1 ADGKNVT
8 RHIHKREGTPTNAP
22 NVMALRIILLII
34 TSGSVL
40 KEIVQ
45 IKIEGIKC
53 FFTNDSHYY
62 EMAMRIFVYL
72 FLLPVEEELSTA
84 HIASGS
90 IAVLYSWITLIQY
103 LKVVPV
109 MGIYIIVVQ
118 KIFYTLMK

>member
-1 ADGKNVT
+1 
-8 RHIHKREGTPTNAP
+8 
-22 NVMALRIILLII
+22 MSMCIL
-34 TSGSVL
+34 
-40 KEIVQ
+40 
-45 IKIEGIKC
+45 
-53 FFTNDSHYY
+53 
-62 EMAMRIFVYL
+62 VYL

-118 KIFYTLMK
+118 KIFYTVMKVCDVMPTAKNVNSIHNTYFNLTYIMT

>member
-1 ADGKNVT
+1 
-8 RHIHKREGTPTNAP
+8 
-22 NVMALRIILLII
+22 
-34 TSGSVL
+34 
-40 KEIVQ
+40 
-45 IKIEGIKC
+45 
-53 FFTNDSHYY
+53 
-62 EMAMRIFVYL
+62 MAMHILVYL

-118 KIFYTLMK
+118 KIFYTLMKVCDVMPTAKNVLKMCCNIHADRKKCVVIFIRHIST